1 VQNVIIKHRS
11 PRIMSDKKYWNSV
24 DQLEDSPLFIEE
36 AQKEFSEAVPVEDFL
51 SKSNLTDTSA
61 SRRDFLKFMGFSL
74 GAATL
79 AACETPVVKSIPYV
93 VKPEEV
99 TPGVA
104 NWYASSYE
112 RGGDFSSVLV
122 KTREGRPIFIKANDA
137 YPEAMRGV
145 TARINSS
152 VIELYDD
159 NRYQSAQK
167 ASTSVSWSEADSE
180 IKSQLAAIKAKG
192 GVIKVVAE
200 STSSPSTKAA
210 LAKFDEMY
218 SVEKEVELFDEFG
231 DVIGVEVVKESAIL
245 TYDAINYNGIL
256 KANKADF
263 GTAIIPTYDFSK
275 AKTIV
280 SLDADFLGDWLDSVT
295 YSKGYTQRRKPDGAW
310 MSKHFQFETNMTLS
324 GANADVRG
332 AIKPSDLGNIAKI
345 LHGAIAKLARSAGA
359 SGSISDDDNEV
370 SSKLATA
377 AKALWETKG
386 KSLVVCGSN
395 DTNIQQLVNGIN
407 DLLGNFGGTIRMDRP
422 FNAVQL
428 NHSMTELTSSM
439 NAGKI
444 DALIFMNTNPVYSNA
459 VFGASIGKVGL
470 KISLSDRP
478 DETSAVCDF
487 VCPNHFYLETWN
499 DYQPY
504 DGLFTM
510 QQPAIRPLFKTRA
523 AQESILKWSGVESS
537 YYDFIRSTWMSTAFA
552 GMDAVSFEN
561 KWNKAVQTGVY
572 LAPKNELEESI
583 SYTNNAASA
592 AGKIVSKS
600 GALEVKFYTKN
611 SVGTGAQANNP
622 HLQEMPDPISKVSW
636 DNYVTMNPSDMEGK
650 YETRT
655 AQATPADMVTVTV
668 NGYTM
673 ELPVVAVPGQKL
685 GTIGIALGYGRT
697 VTGSAG
703 KVGVNAYPALGL
715 VGDNLSYGSSNVT
728 IADAGKTYQIASVQ
742 THHTMMGR
750 KIVNETNLATFKSID
765 KNDKANGWNK
775 DTAIPDAFGEVRPVK
790 ELNLWEDF
798 AIDKG
803 HRWGMSIDLNSCTGC
818 GACITACHIENNVP
832 VVGKDEIR
840 RTRSMFWLRVDRYF
854 TSDMNKEK
862 GKEEGVGIVSTYK
875 QMENA
880 SAYPQVVFQPLM
892 CQHCNHAPCE
902 TVCPVAAT
910 THSEEGLN
918 QMTYN
923 RCVGTR
929 YCANNCPYKV
939 RRFNWFNYNKDSKF
953 TGINPAQN
961 ELQRMVLNPDVVV
974 RSRGVIEKCSFCVQK
989 IQSGKLV
996 AKKESRPVKD
1006 GDVVSACSEACPTN
1020 AIQFGDLNDGSSTV
1034 RGNFDDDRAYHLIEE
1049 VGTQPNVAYMT
1060 KVRNTDN
1067 LA

>member
-1 VQNVIIKHRS
+1 
-11 PRIMSDKKYWNSV
+11 MSDKKYWNSV
-24 DQLEDSPLFIEE
+24 DQLEETPLFVEE
-36 AQKEFSEAVPVEDFL
+36 SQKEFSEAIPVEDFL

-104 NWYASSYE
+104 NWYASSYGRNGE
-112 RGGDFSSVLV
+112 FSSILV
-122 KTREGRPIFIKANDA
+122 KTREGRPIFIKANNA
-137 YPEAMRGV
+137 YPEAMSGV
-145 TARINSS
+145 TARVNAS

-159 NRYQSAQK
+159 NRYQSALK
-167 ASTSVSWSEADSE
+167 AGTGASWSDIDADV
-180 IKSQLAAIKAKG
+180 KAKLAGIKAKG
-192 GVIKVVAE
+192 GVIKVVTE

-218 SVEKEVELFDEFG
+218 SSETEVEVYKEDATIDRIESITESC
-231 DVIGVEVVKESAIL
+231 VI
-245 TYDAINYNGIL
+245 TYDPINFNGIL

-263 GTAIIPTYDFSK
+263 GQAIVPTYDFSK

-295 YSKGYTQRRKPDGAW
+295 YSKGYTARRKPNGAW

-332 AIKPSDLGNIAKI
+332 AIKPSDLGNAAKM
-345 LHGAIAKLARSAGA
+345 LHGAVAKLAGGVGA
-359 SGSISDDDNEV
+359 SGALSDDDNNV
-370 SSKLATA
+370 ADKISKA
-377 AKALWETKG
+377 AKALWSSKG

-395 DTNIQQLVNGIN
+395 DPNVQQVVNGIN
-407 DLLGNFGGTIRMDRP
+407 NLLENYGSTVRMDRAY
-422 FNAVQL
+422 NAVQM
-428 NHSMTELTSSM
+428 NHSMAELTKSM
-439 NAGKI
+439 SAGKV
-444 DALIFMNTNPVYSNA
+444 DAIIFMNANPVYSNA
-459 VFGASIGKVGL
+459 AFAASIEKVGL

-478 DETSAVCDF
+478 DETSSLCDF
-487 VCPNHFYLETWN
+487 VCPDHFYLEAWN
-499 DYQPY
+499 DHQPY
-504 DGLFTM
+504 AGVYTM

-523 AQESILKWSGVESS
+523 AQESLLKWSGVESS
-537 YYDFIRSTWMSTAFA
+537 YYDFIKSTWNSSAFM
-552 GMDAVSFEN
+552 GMDAISAEN
-561 KWNKAVQTGVY
+561 NWNKAVQSGVFM
-572 LAPKNELEESI
+572 ATSTEEKAVLT
-583 SYTNNAASA
+583 YTDNASA
-592 AGKIVSKS
+592 AASKIKATPGEV
-600 GALEVKFYTKN
+600 EVKFYTKN
-611 SVGTGAQANNP
+611 AMGNGSQANNP

-650 YETRT
+650 YEART
-655 AQATPADMVTVTV
+655 AQETPANVVSVTV

-673 ELPVVAVPGQKL
+673 ELPVVAVPGQKV
-685 GTIGIALGYGRT
+685 GTIGIALGYGRS
-697 VTGSAG
+697 VTGTAG
-703 KVGVNAYPALGL
+703 KTGVNAYPSLEM
-715 VGDNLSYGSSNVT
+715 VGGNVSYSSSNVSL
-728 IADAGKTYQIASVQ
+728 ADAGKTYQIASVQ

-750 KIVNETNLATFKSID
+750 KIVNETNLATYKSVD
-765 KNDKANGWNK
+765 KNDKVKGWNK
-775 DTAIPDAFGEVRPVK
+775 DNVLADAFGDVKPVK
-790 ELNLWEDF
+790 ELNLWQDH
-798 AIDKG
+798 AIEQG
-803 HRWGMSIDLNSCTGC
+803 HRWGMSVDLNSCTGC
-818 GACITACHIENNVP
+818 GACVTACHIENNVP

-854 TSDMNKEK
+854 TSDMSKAK
-862 GKEEGVGIVSTYK
+862 GKEEGVGIIDTYK
-875 QMENA
+875 QMENP
-880 SAYPQVVFQPLM
+880 SEYPQVVFQPVM

-939 RRFNWFNYNKDSKF
+939 RRFNWFNYNKDTKF

-996 AKKESRPVKD
+996 AKKEGRPVQD
-1006 GDVVSACSEACPTN
+1006 GDVVSACSEACPTK
-1020 AIQFGDLNDGSSTV
+1020 AIQFGDLNDDKSAV
-1034 RGNFDDDRAYHLIEE
+1034 RGNFDDDRSYHLIEE

-1060 KVRNTDN
+1060 KVRNTEN